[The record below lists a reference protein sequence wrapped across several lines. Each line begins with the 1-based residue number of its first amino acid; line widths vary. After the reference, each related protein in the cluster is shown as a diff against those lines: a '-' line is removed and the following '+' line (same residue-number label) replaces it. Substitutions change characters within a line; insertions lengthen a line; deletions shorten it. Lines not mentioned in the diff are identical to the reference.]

1 MGFALA
7 IIFSPYYIL
16 GGRVYP
22 IRHNPVAL
30 RLRDRKGH
38 AILCIALNPQ
48 SGDSSGATLE
58 VPSEA
63 LLHAQCSPFASKI
76 HSKVNFLL
84 ICLQMCIFCSTFARF
99 CITLSRSAI
108 EAHRTRLASWKR
120 PMPPL
125 SPQIKNLRGP
135 RESAPYAKRSF
146 DRKGDKNIARG
157 RRIYK
162 STTSTTLN
170 QQHCARNN
178 TTSAKGENIDN
189 K

>member
-1 MGFALA
+1 MGSGFALA
-7 IIFSPYYIL
+7 FIFSPYYIL
-16 GGRVYP
+16 GGRAYPVRHYP
-22 IRHNPVAL
+22 IAL

-108 EAHRTRLASWKR
+108 EAHRTRSASWKR
-120 PMPPL
+120 SMPPL
-125 SPQIKNLRGP
+125 SPLTHEVRGGP
-135 RESAPYAKRSF
+135 VKARRTRSDRSTAREIRTLLAAKEY
-146 DRKGDKNIARG
+146 I
-157 RRIYK
+157 
-162 STTSTTLN
+162 N
-170 QQHCARNN
+170 QQLQQL
-178 TTSAKGENIDN
+178 
-189 K
+189 